1 MRLTS
6 SADRDSSSDSE
17 LDGSSTFFSSAA
29 SSVASS
35 LAGSASAL
43 ASSFLGSSGSFL
55 LPKKDLIGYY
65 ESMLLYWRGVGL
77 LYTKTALFWVMNDL
91 L

>member
-1 MRLTS
+1 MRLIS

-29 SSVASS
+29 SSAAYS
-35 LAGSASAL
+35 LAGSAS

-65 ESMLLYWRGVGL
+65 ESM
-77 LYTKTALFWVMNDL
+77 F
-91 L
+91 